1 MTTRTTNL
9 FLNFILWAKVVCVQ
23 FAKLGKGVILYRS
36 RHYIHDPLGLS
47 SFKYILST
55 KVAILKFHRKVSL
68 MLLCEKEIPET
79 HFTVGTRDF
88 GLECKHANAIV
99 ATRAISCT
107 SRLSVGGKRRGS
119 KTSFSITSWL
129 DEDGDN
135 DERSS
140 PGCIPIIF
148 SSATTPKSYRHH
160 IFLSRP

>member
-1 MTTRTTNL
+1 MTTRTTKL
-9 FLNFILWAKVVCVQ
+9 FLNFILWAKWDAFNLQ
-23 FAKLGKGVILYRS
+23 NLGKEWYYRS

-55 KVAILKFHRKVSL
+55 KVAILKFHKKVSL

-79 HFTVGTRDF
+79 HFPWLVGTRDF

-148 SSATTPKSYRHH
+148 SSATTPK
-160 IFLSRP
+160 L